1 MRKLISFLAIA
12 LLATGASAQQD
23 TLKYRISLK
32 DKAATEYSLKKPEKY
47 LSAKAIERRR
57 KQNLPIDSTD
67 LPVCRKYI
75 DEIRK
80 QGVKIVVTGKWDNF
94 VTVSCNDTTLIDRIA
109 ALPFVLSTEK
119 VWISPGDGK
128 PSMATERDSVLNQP
142 TIHSDSIYGRAITQ
156 IQMSNGDKLHEA
168 GFKGQG
174 MTIAVIDAGF
184 HNVDKI
190 TAMQNIRIL
199 GTKDFVNQQ
208 ADIFAESSHGMSV
221 LSCIGM
227 NRPDIMTGTAP
238 EASFWLLRS
247 EDEYSE
253 HLVEQDYWSAAVEF
267 ADSVGVD
274 VINTS
279 LGYYSFDDKSK
290 NYKYRDL
297 DGRHALMS
305 RQASHIADKGMILV
319 CSAGNS
325 GAGSWKKITPPGDA
339 DNVLTVGAID
349 KRAVLATFSSV
360 GNTADH
366 RVKPDVVAVGV
377 GSDVIRTDGNQGR
390 ANGTSFSSPI
400 MCGMVTCLWQAC
412 PTLTAKEVIELVR
425 RSGDRAGFP
434 DNIYGYGVPDMWK
447 AYNDYKS
454 NNK

>member
-94 VTVSCNDTTLIDRIA
+94 VTVSCNDTSLIDRIA
-109 ALPFVLSTEK
+109 TLPFVLSTEK
-119 VWISPGDGK
+119 VWISPGAGK

-142 TIHSDSIYGRAITQ
+142 TIHPDSIYGRAITQ

-279 LGYYSFDDKSK
+279 LGYYTFDDKSK

>member
-119 VWISPGDGK
+119 VWISPGAGK

-142 TIHSDSIYGRAITQ
+142 TIHPDSIYGRAITQ

-377 GSDVIRTDGNQGR
+377 GSDVIRMDGNQGR

>member
-12 LLATGASAQQD
+12 LLATGASAEQD

-119 VWISPGDGK
+119 VWISPGAGK

-142 TIHSDSIYGRAITQ
+142 TIHPDSIYGRAITQ

-360 GNTADH
+360 GNTADLSSTH
-366 RVKPDVVAVGV
+366 KPVSLKLFPALSVVQWYNKENLYALP
-377 GSDVIRTDGNQGR
+377 
-390 ANGTSFSSPI
+390 TS
-400 MCGMVTCLWQAC
+400 L
-412 PTLTAKEVIELVR
+412 LR
-425 RSGDRAGFP
+425 
-434 DNIYGYGVPDMWK
+434 N
-447 AYNDYKS
+447 
-454 NNK
+454 